1 MDNSQST
8 VAQQIAEAAREFQR
22 QWTGQAPKAVTVVLS
37 GEMLVITLHAALSPA
52 EQALSR
58 TPDGAA
64 QVREFHRQLFAS
76 SAEPL
81 RQEIKRITGIAV
93 REAAAEVEPE
103 TGAVVQVFT
112 TGDMLQVFQLAQSAS
127 ALSSNGTVSDPDD
140 SE

>member
-1 MDNSQST
+1 MDKSQSVMT
-8 VAQQIAEAAREFQR
+8 EQIAEAARTFQHQR
-22 QWTGQAPKAVTVVLS
+22 TGHSPKAVTVVLD

-52 EQALSR
+52 ELALSR
-58 TPDGAA
+58 TVEGAA

-81 RQEIKRITGIAV
+81 RQEIKRIIGIAV

-112 TGDMLQVFQLAQSAS
+112 TGDMVQVFQLAQSAS
-127 ALSSNGTVSDPDD
+127 ASSSNGTVSDPDD
-140 SE
+140 AE